1 MCYGCR
7 VTCDDCRPK
16 FVNCPHCGWRCL
28 LVFDR
33 CARCGE
39 SISEETKADA
49 IDAWKAS
56 KEKGR
61 RPVTGDKQKEGKS
74 ERNDS

>member
-39 SISEETKADA
+39 SISEEAKADA